1 MVLDQPGRFMDRV
14 REYAKQLESDV
25 EQLRSAGRMGAKA
38 ADFCLGEQEALDALA
53 RFPLYMADAFT
64 AGRYPPAHGQRHGH
78 SGKSSCPPT
87 PAPPA
92 GGGRCQAVP

>member
-1 MVLDQPGRFMDRV
+1 MDRA

-64 AGRYPPAHGQRHGH
+64 AGRYPL
-78 SGKSSCPPT
+78 PT
-87 PAPPA
+87 ASVTGIAAKQLPSYAGSARA
-92 GGGRCQAVP
+92 GGGRRQAVP